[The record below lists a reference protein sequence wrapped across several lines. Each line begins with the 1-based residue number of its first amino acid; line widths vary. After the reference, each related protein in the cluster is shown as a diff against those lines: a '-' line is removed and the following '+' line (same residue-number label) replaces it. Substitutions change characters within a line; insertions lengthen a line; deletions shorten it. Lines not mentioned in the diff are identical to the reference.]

1 MENKEIEWMLSL
13 PKEVKLDFIDAAL
26 KEKDFSMALSIAKV
40 YLDAPIS
47 KGGIVTEEIDKVFKN
62 NGIGQAL

>member
-1 MENKEIEWMLSL
+1 MKEGEKEWLLSL
-13 PKEVKLDFIDAAL
+13 SKEVKLDFIDAAL

>member
-26 KEKDFSMALSIAKV
+26 KEKDFSMALGIAKV